1 MKSFKAKLYIEDN
14 LATIEFDVMMKGE
27 YDEDYTP
34 GWEFGIIKN
43 EWIPK
48 KKKLS
53 QTVPRTRLALSVY
66 NKDDMMMV
74 GEIFQTDNH
83 GDLRMLITSSSM
95 DPKAGEATEE
105 ELIQE
110 ENLAKEIS
118 LQFLDLWLKG
128 KQCIKYNYIYPRD
141 EPTNPPLP
149 IKHIRKEDLWTKK
162 ELVGE
167 QKLQT
172 TPPDVAS
179 WDIYIKKPGETEF
192 VWHKT
197 YGEEIDTESD
207 LEMRDVYQQIK
218 HDKLSE
224 TYPDGKPARYVP
236 TERDED
242 GTLKPKEN

>member
-1 MKSFKAKLYIEDN
+1 MKSFESKLYIEDN

-34 GWEFGIIKN
+34 GWNFGIIENK
-43 EWIPK
+43 WIPEK
-48 KKKLS
+48 KELS
-53 QTVPRTRLALSVY
+53 QTAPRTHLALSVY
-66 NKDDMMMV
+66 NKDNMMMV

-95 DPKAGEATEE
+95 DPKAVEATEE

-128 KQCIKYNYIYPRD
+128 KQCIKYNYIYPHD

-149 IKHIRKEDLWTKK
+149 QKHIRKEDLWTKK
-162 ELVGE
+162 ELVE
-167 QKLQT
+167 T
-172 TPPDVAS
+172 TSADVAS

-192 VWHKT
+192 VYHKT
-197 YGEEIDTESD
+197 YTEEIDTESD

-218 HDKLSE
+218 HNKLSK
-224 TYPDGKPARYVP
+224 TYPDGTPAKYVP

-242 GTLKPKEN
+242 GTWKPKEN

>member
-1 MKSFKAKLYIEDN
+1 MKSFEAKLYIEDN
-14 LATIEFDVMMKGE
+14 LATIEFDVTMKGE

-34 GWEFGIIKN
+34 DWNFGIIENK
-43 EWIPK
+43 WIPK

-53 QTVPRTRLALSVY
+53 QTAPRTRLGLSVY

-74 GEIFQTDNH
+74 GEIFQTDYK
-83 GDLRMLITSSSM
+83 GDLHMITTSNNM

-162 ELVGE
+162 ELVG
-167 QKLQT
+167 T
-172 TPPDVAS
+172 TSADKAS

-192 VWHKT
+192 VYHKT
-197 YGEEIDTESD
+197 YAQETEPESD

-218 HDKLSE
+218 HNKLSK
-224 TYPDGKPARYVP
+224 TYPDGTPAKCVP

>member
-14 LATIEFDVMMKGE
+14 LATIEFDVTMKGK

-34 GWEFGIIKN
+34 GWNFGIVQH
-43 EWIPK
+43 PALP
-48 KKKLS
+48 LS
-53 QTVPRTRLALSVY
+53 QTVPRTRLTLSVY
-66 NKDDMMMV
+66 NEDDMMMV

-83 GDLRMLITSSSM
+83 GNLRMLITGSSM
-95 DPKAGEATEE
+95 DPRTDKEQSDT
-105 ELIQE
+105 IQE

-207 LEMRDVYQQIK
+207 LEMRDVYQQIE
-218 HDKLSE
+218 HNKLSK
-224 TYPDGKPARYVP
+224 TYTDGKPARYVP

>member
-1 MKSFKAKLYIEDN
+1 MKSFEAKLYIEDN

-34 GWEFGIIKN
+34 GWNFGIIENKWMAG
-43 EWIPK
+43 ER
-48 KKKLS
+48 LS
-53 QTVPRTRLALSVY
+53 QTAPRTHLALSVY
-66 NKDDMMMV
+66 NKDNMMMV

-95 DPKAGEATEE
+95 DPKAVEATEE

-141 EPTNPPLP
+141 EPTNLPLP
-149 IKHIRKEDLWTKK
+149 LKHIRKGNYWE
-162 ELVGE
+162 V
-167 QKLQT
+167 
-172 TPPDVAS
+172 
-179 WDIYIKKPGETEF
+179 YIKKPGETEF
-192 VWHKT
+192 VYHDR
-197 YGEEIDTESD
+197 YVEEDDSESMV
-207 LEMRDVYQQIK
+207 EMKDVYEQIK
-218 HDKLSE
+218 HNKLSL
-224 TYPDGKPARYVP
+224 TYPDGSPAKYVP

-242 GTLKPKEN
+242 GT

>member
-1 MKSFKAKLYIEDN
+1 MKSFEAKLYIEDN
-14 LATIEFDVMMKGE
+14 LATIEFDVMMKGK

-34 GWEFGIIKN
+34 DWNFGIIENK
-43 EWIPK
+43 WIPK

-53 QTVPRTRLALSVY
+53 QTAPRTRLGLSVY

-74 GEIFQTDNH
+74 GEIFQTDYK
-83 GDLRMLITSSSM
+83 GDLHMIITSNSM

-162 ELVGE
+162 DVMG
-167 QKLQT
+167 T
-172 TPPDVAS
+172 TPADVES

-192 VWHKT
+192 VYHET
-197 YGEEIDTESD
+197 YAQETDPESD

-218 HDKLSE
+218 HNKLSK
-224 TYPDGKPARYVP
+224 TYPDGTPAKCVP